1 MKKFFLFPA
10 IVAATLVGFV
20 SCDDDDNDEAR
31 PNVKAT
37 SIKSAVGNYVVKADI
52 KVNGND
58 TTIVLSDNAQ
68 LSLSG
73 ENLIYSDETYSW
85 TFGDIKDTYKID
97 TTFNI
102 DSTKVV
108 RESGGNGFTFK
119 VFNSDGEQINTYL
132 YERINRYND
141 KSNYESYNYGAYIR
155 SLNSNKIEMYIKPEY
170 CEQKIKSLLPENYQ
184 ISYKNFELDKKKY
197 QYVYIYMQSK

>member
-20 SCDDDDNDEAR
+20 SCDDDDNDEVR

-37 SIKSAVGNYVVKADI
+37 SIESAVGNYVVKADI
-52 KVNGND
+52 KVNGSD

-73 ENLIYSDETYSW
+73 ENLIYSDETYNW
-85 TFGDIKDTYKID
+85 IFGDIKDTYKID

-155 SLNSNKIEMYIKPEY
+155 SLNSNKIEIYIKPEY

-184 ISYKNFELDKKKY
+184 ISYKDFELDKKKY